1 MLIED
6 ELPFAFGEKSGFR
19 KFMSKACPQFQ
30 VPSRRTCTR
39 DIVRTYFQGRAKL
52 KKFFKDSCQRV
63 SVTTYCWTS
72 QQQDGYMTVT
82 ASFIGEKW
90 ILQKKVISFF
100 KIKGNKGNDIG
111 KSLIKSLVDWGLD
124 RIMTVT
130 VDNASANDSAIGY
143 LRRQLQ
149 KTTIADG
156 KYLHMRCAAHIVN
169 LITRDGLKDVDL
181 SVQRVRDAVRYIK
194 MERQGW

>member
-1 MLIED
+1 MYI
-6 ELPFAFGEKSGFR
+6 LPREG
-19 KFMSKACPQFQ
+19 Q
-30 VPSRRTCTR
+30 
-39 DIVRTYFQGRAKL
+39 AKEVL
-52 KKFFKDSCQRV
+52 QRV
-63 SVTTYCWTS
+63 SVTTDCWTS

-82 ASFIGEKW
+82 ASFIDENW

-100 KIKGNKGNDIG
+100 KIKGHKGDDIG

-169 LITRDGLKDVDL
+169 LIVRDGLKDVDL
-181 SVQRVRDAVRYIK
+181 SVQRVRDVVRYIK
-194 MERQGW
+194 MELQGW